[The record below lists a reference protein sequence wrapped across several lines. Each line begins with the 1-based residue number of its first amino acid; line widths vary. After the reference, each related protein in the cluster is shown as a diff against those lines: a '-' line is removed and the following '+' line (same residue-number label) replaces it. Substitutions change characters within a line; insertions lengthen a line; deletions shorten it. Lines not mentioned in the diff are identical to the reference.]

1 MLTDIFAD
9 RYEGATIPY
18 TNLQHVKRFMMQ
30 ASLMITNQLFPLYE
44 DDEENCENS
53 ALLSKVHR
61 DICMELGFQH
71 LTAQKLLTKQLSIRE
86 QTVNFLGAISDADE
100 DLDRRIRERLSFVEL
115 AFREYET
122 HIKKHNEKLESRRIK
137 ISGDEKLAKLA
148 NKFNLPELKEDLLT
162 STIRSNTE
170 NLHRNLHELGERF
183 KKAGLPLIYSAGYIQ
198 FSDDSLVEDSI
209 KEPFWKATSD
219 PKWASVEHDM
229 HVAIDLRDTG
239 RTGAAASAAKA
250 LESTIKI
257 IAKEKGWDRGNE
269 KGAAQ
274 YIDNLVSEKNGRFIE
289 VWEANVLKSFF
300 AEVRNRLQ
308 HGAGSEPVTILSK
321 QQDDWAIETCM
332 SWIKSLVNRV

>member
-9 RYEGATIPY
+9 RYENTPITYAS
-18 TNLQHVKRFMMQ
+18 LQRVKRFMMQ
-30 ASLMITNQLFPLYE
+30 ASLMITNQILPLYE
-44 DDEENCENS
+44 TESENS
-53 ALLSKVHR
+53 GNSAILRAVHS
-61 DICMELGFQH
+61 DLCMELGFEK
-71 LTAQKLLTKQLSIRE
+71 LTPISDQNGLLSIRQ
-86 QTVNFLGAISDADE
+86 QTANFFDTVIDVEEE
-100 DLDRRIRERLSFVEL
+100 DLDMSIKERLSFIEL
-115 AFREYET
+115 AFRQYESL
-122 HIKKHNEKLESRRIK
+122 IKSQNKDLISKRIEPPEGENFSGYDFIDDLMAMSDELLEGNI
-137 ISGDEKLAKLA
+137 
-148 NKFNLPELKEDLLT
+148 
-162 STIRSNTE
+162 
-170 NLHRNLHELGERF
+170 HELRERF
-183 KKAGLPLIYSAGYIQ
+183 KKAGLPLTYSGGYIQ
-198 FSDDSLVEDSI
+198 FSDDEFVENSI
-209 KEPFWKATSD
+209 KRPFWIAIND

-257 IAKEKGWDRGNE
+257 ISKEKGWDRGNE

-274 YIDNLVSEKNGRFIE
+274 YIDNLVTEKNGRFIE

>member
-9 RYEGATIPY
+9 RYEGTTIPY
-18 TNLQHVKRFMMQ
+18 ANLQHVKRFMMQ
-30 ASLMITNQLFPLYE
+30 ASLMITNQLFSLYE
-44 DDEENCENS
+44 EDEENCENS
-53 ALLSKVHR
+53 AILSKIHR
-61 DICMELGFQH
+61 DVCMELGVQQ
-71 LTAQKLLTKQLSIRE
+71 LTAQKLLTKRLSIRE
-86 QTVNFLGAISDADE
+86 QTANFLGAISDADE

-115 AFREYET
+115 AFREYES
-122 HIKKHNEKLESRRIK
+122 HIERHNENLESRRMK
-137 ISGDEKLAKLA
+137 VLGDEKLAKLA
-148 NKFNLPELKEDLLT
+148 NRFNINEFKEDMIT
-162 STIRSNTE
+162 TTIGRNVE
-170 NLHRNLHELGERF
+170 NMHRNLHELRERF
-183 KKAGLPLIYSAGYIQ
+183 KRAGLPLTYSSGYIQ

-209 KEPFWKATSD
+209 KRPFWIAIND

-257 IAKEKGWDRGNE
+257 ISNEKGWDRGNE